1 MAQAKNLQSHSNPR
15 LGHIGH
21 FCLGYWFVNLRVD
34 FGLWVFGKFGKVL
47 GLFGLSFS
55 SIWSL

>member
-1 MAQAKNLQSHSNPR
+1 MAQAKNHPTAKPFH
-15 LGHIGH
+15 LGRIGH